1 MNYDGDVRWWRSCLE
16 GFTTS
21 HLPGAPPP
29 RPEVC
34 CYGVHDAVFAA
45 EHVAIRCAR
54 FLELFGRHY
63 FAQRPRGLAR
73 PARAVTDRQE
83 GQRVAQRVVTQR
95 KQSFRRATLCARA
108 RHSCCSVSV
117 TNVRPLALASR
128 IIRVIAGFYKL
139 KLGHASVLQH
149 ASTCPDAVACL
160 WQFKRSCVSQSPQHH
175 YLDHCARSR
184 QFKGI
189 NCSHLSLQCCV
200 SVLQCSQRARH
211 KCS

>member
-1 MNYDGDVRWWRSCLE
+1 MNYDGDVRWWRSCLK

-54 FLELFGRHY
+54 FLERFGRHY

-83 GQRVAQRVVTQR
+83 GQRVAQRVLTQR
-95 KQSFRRATLCARA
+95 KQSFRRATLRARA
-108 RHSCCSVSV
+108 RHCCCARPETRCGLLAVLQRRRCDAQTTANEDLLVGGMSLALVGPP
-117 TNVRPLALASR
+117 VRPSSR
-128 IIRVIAGFYKL
+128 CLCFS
-139 KLGHASVLQH
+139 SVLQH
-149 ASTCPDAVACL
+149 AS
-160 WQFKRSCVSQSPQHH
+160 
-175 YLDHCARSR
+175 
-184 QFKGI
+184 
-189 NCSHLSLQCCV
+189 LSKLQ
-200 SVLQCSQRARH
+200 
-211 KCS
+211 